1 MNSNPLL
8 AAAVILIAFTAGWFI
23 GRTTTLDIAQEAR
36 LSALQAEVAALREA
50 GPAAAPAPGNRPPT
64 RQAAAPAPTEVKNV
78 EVGRSPVLGPEDAPI
93 TIVEFSDFQ
102 CPYCTRVK
110 PTLAQVREEYGD
122 QVRVVFKHFPLS
134 FHTKAIP
141 AHKAAIAAGDQGKFW
156 EMHDL
161 IFQNPKDL
169 EPEQLRAHAETL
181 NLDLAKFDAR
191 VNDAATEAL
200 ITQDQAQGTKLGVR
214 GTPSFFIN
222 GRFFSGAQP
231 FAAFKARIDEEL
243 ERGEQG

>member
-1 MNSNPLL
+1 MSSNPLL
-8 AAAVILIAFTAGWFI
+8 AAAVILIAFTAGWHI
-23 GRTTTLDIAQEAR
+23 GRTTTLDMAQEAR
-36 LSALQAEVAALREA
+36 LSALQAEVASLREQRGA
-50 GPAAAPAPGNRPPT
+50 APSAAPAAPT
-64 RQAAAPAPTEVKNV
+64 RQAAAPQPVEVKTV
-78 EVGRSPVLGPEDAPI
+78 DTAGAPVRGPEDAAI

-122 QVRVVFKHFPLS
+122 QVRLVFKHFPLS

-141 AHKAAIAAGDQGKFW
+141 AHKAAIAAGEQGKFW

-161 IFQNPKDL
+161 IFQNPKDI
-169 EPEQLRAHAETL
+169 EPEQLRAHAESL
-181 NLDLAKFDAR
+181 SLDLAKYDA
-191 VNDAATEAL
+191 VMADPATDAL
-200 ITQDQAQGTKLGVR
+200 ISRDQEQGAKLGVR

-231 FAAFKARIDEEL
+231 FAAFKAKIEEEL
-243 ERGEQG
+243 DRAEES